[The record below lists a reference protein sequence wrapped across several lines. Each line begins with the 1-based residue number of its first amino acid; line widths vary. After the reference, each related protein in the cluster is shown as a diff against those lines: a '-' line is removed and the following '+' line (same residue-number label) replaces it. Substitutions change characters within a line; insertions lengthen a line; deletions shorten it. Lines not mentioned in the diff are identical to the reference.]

1 MFNADTTLLD
11 IALNCVVD
19 PVYFIPDP
27 DPKIFYSG
35 SKLFFLSRWLPDP
48 EKVRPGSKGL
58 KRTGSGSAAL
68 AFNNKICQFE

>member
-35 SKLFFLSRWLPDP
+35 SKLFFYPGGFRIRKKFVPDP
-48 EKVRPGSKGL
+48 RG
-58 KRTGSGSAAL
+58 
-68 AFNNKICQFE
+68 